1 MTDNLNQL
9 LDRCLGNNSFG
20 IEMRVA
26 SIGCLLGSAL
36 ILLAIQFWS
45 EVKGLHS
52 HPVEEAYYLTL
63 NKTVKGGI
71 LENLSQNGDGFD
83 ENEIAAIKE
92 LPGVTAV
99 GSFTRNHFPVT
110 LNIWPSG
117 KIGLGAAARADLF
130 FESIPDCFLDQN
142 PRFWNWEK
150 NASFVPIIVPKFY
163 LDLWNFG
170 LAPSR
175 TEYPSL
181 SEKTASSMPIEI
193 FIGEDQSVR
202 LIGKFVAFSKRINSV
217 LVPEG
222 FLRWANQAYET
233 EDRESYFFLWDNGE
247 IKGPPVS
254 LAELRNRP
262 FPQIEHLQVSP
273 VDRPADVTSMKK
285 LFSTE
290 PKTQSPAR
298 LIVKLEDSPTEA
310 FSDYLKE
317 LGYETSREFPQ
328 NEWLGK
334 ATLFLVAGLAGI
346 GALVSLLSAVTF
358 SSSFRLTVSQNAG
371 HCRHLL
377 HLGFSAKEISEVFI
391 RRLRRKFF
399 FIIGIALVLCAS
411 TKFLLVTLANQY
423 GLNLPL
429 SLGISGETLGGA
441 ILYSWIFLTLNY
453 KTIRHTI
460 QSFA

>member
-1 MTDNLNQL
+1 MMDNLNQL
-9 LDRCLGNNSFG
+9 LDRCLENKFSGT
-20 IEMRVA
+20 EMRVA
-26 SIGCLLGSAL
+26 SMGCLLGSTL

-45 EVKGLHS
+45 EVKVLQN

-83 ENEIAAIKE
+83 EDEIAAIKE

-130 FESIPDCFLDQN
+130 FESIPDSFLDQN
-142 PRFWNWEK
+142 PRSWNWEK
-150 NASFVPIIVPKFY
+150 NASFVPIMVPKFY

-222 FLRWANQAYET
+222 FLRWANQAYEA
-233 EDRESYFFLWDNGE
+233 EVQKSYFFLWDNAE

-254 LAELRNRP
+254 LAELKSRP
-262 FPQIEHLQVSP
+262 FAQIEHLQVSP

-298 LIVKLEDSPTEA
+298 LIVQLEDSPTEE
-310 FSDYLKE
+310 FSDYLRK
-317 LGYETSREFPQ
+317 LGYETSQEFPQ

-334 ATLFLVAGLAGI
+334 ATLLLVAGLAGV

-358 SSSFRLTVSQNAG
+358 SSSFRLTISQTSE
-371 HCRHLL
+371 HCRNLL
-377 HLGFSAKEISEVFI
+377 HLGFGTKDISEVFI
-391 RRLRRKFF
+391 RRLRRKFL
-399 FIIGIALVLCAS
+399 FILGISLVLCLS
-411 TKFLLVTLANQY
+411 IKFSLVTLANQY
-423 GLNLPL
+423 GLNLPF

-441 ILYSWIFLTLNY
+441 IIYSWIFLTLNY
-453 KTIRHTI
+453 RTIRHMI

>member
-9 LDRCLGNNSFG
+9 LDRCLGNKSSG

-26 SIGCLLGSAL
+26 SMGCLLGSTL

-45 EVKGLHS
+45 EVKSLYS
-52 HPVEEAYYLTL
+52 HPVEEGYYLTI

-92 LPGVTAV
+92 LPGVIAV

-130 FESIPDCFLDQN
+130 FESIPDSFLDQN

-202 LIGKFVAFSKRINSV
+202 LIGKFIAFSKRINSV
-217 LVPEG
+217 LVPES
-222 FLRWANQAYET
+222 FLRWANQAYKT
-233 EDRESYFFLWDNGE
+233 EDRESYFFLWENGE
-247 IKGPPVS
+247 INGPPVS
-254 LAELRNRP
+254 LAELKNRP
-262 FPQIEHLQVSP
+262 FSRLELLEVSP

-285 LFSTE
+285 LFSKE
-290 PKTQSPAR
+290 PETQSPAR

-310 FSDYLKE
+310 FSNYLQK

-334 ATLFLVAGLAGI
+334 ATLLLVAGLAGI
-346 GALVSLLSAVTF
+346 GALVSLLSAFTF
-358 SSSFRLTVSQNAG
+358 SSSFRLTISQNAE
-371 HCRHLL
+371 HCRNLL
-377 HLGFSAKEISEVFI
+377 HLGFGAKEISEVFI

-399 FIIGIALVLCAS
+399 FILGIALVLCVS
-411 TKFLLVTLANQY
+411 TNFLLVTQTNQY

-429 SLGISGETLGGA
+429 SFGISGETLGGA
-441 ILYSWIFLTLNY
+441 IIYCWIFLALNY

>member
-1 MTDNLNQL
+1 MRDNLNQL
-9 LDRCLGNNSFG
+9 LDRCLGNKSSV

-26 SIGCLLGSAL
+26 SMGCLLGSTL

-45 EVKGLHS
+45 EVKILHS
-52 HPVEEAYYLTL
+52 HPVEEGYYLTL

-71 LENLSQNGDGFD
+71 LENLSQNDDGFD
-83 ENEIAAIKE
+83 ENEIAAIKK

-130 FESIPDCFLDQN
+130 FESIPDSFLDQS
-142 PRFWNWEK
+142 PRSWKWEK
-150 NASFVPIIVPKFY
+150 NASYVPIIVPKFY

-202 LIGKFVAFSKRINSV
+202 LIGKFVAFSKRINSI

-222 FLRWANQAYET
+222 FLRWANQAYEA

-254 LAELRNRP
+254 LAELKNRP
-262 FPQIEHLQVSP
+262 FPQLELLEVSP

-285 LFSTE
+285 LFSKE
-290 PKTQSPAR
+290 SETQSPAR

-310 FSDYLKE
+310 FSDFLQK

-334 ATLFLVAGLAGI
+334 ATLLLIAGLAGI

-358 SSSFRLTVSQNAG
+358 SSSFRLTISQNAEY
-371 HCRHLL
+371 CRNLL
-377 HLGFSAKEISEVFI
+377 HLGFGAREISEVFK

-399 FIIGIALVLCAS
+399 FILGIALVLCVS
-411 TKFLLVTLANQY
+411 TKFLLVTLTNQY

-429 SLGISGETLGGA
+429 SFGISGETLGGA
-441 ILYSWIFLTLNY
+441 IIYTWIFFSLNFR
-453 KTIRHTI
+453 TIRRTI
-460 QSFA
+460 KSFA